1 MLCFGKKQASPYAG
15 ASRACWYGGRC
26 VVLEY
31 YAVGEHDV
39 AHFADQSF
47 GEAAGIVLVDEV
59 VERHGEHEQAFVVS
73 DFVGVG
79 EGEVQSP
86 SALKHVFVGGA

>member
-1 MLCFGKKQASPYAG
+1 MLCFGKNKQARMPGHRGLAG
-15 ASRACWYGGRC
+15 MLYGG

-59 VERHGEHEQAFVVS
+59 VERHGEHKQAFVVA

-79 EGEVQSP
+79 EGKVQSP
-86 SALKHVFVGGA
+86 SALKHLFVGGA